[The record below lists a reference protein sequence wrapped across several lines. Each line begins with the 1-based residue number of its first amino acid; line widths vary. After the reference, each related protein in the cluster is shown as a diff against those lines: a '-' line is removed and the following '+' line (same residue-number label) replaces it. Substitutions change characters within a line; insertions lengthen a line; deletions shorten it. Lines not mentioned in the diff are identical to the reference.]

1 MRVLI
6 IDDNPDDRE
15 LERRQVLE
23 VFPNAEI
30 TEFSEAT
37 TFEAALGLD
46 APEPALVVTDY
57 QLKWSDGIDV
67 LKRSKA
73 RFPDCPVVMFTAS
86 GDEEVAVEAM
96 KAGLD
101 DYVVKSARHFG
112 QFRSSIRTVVEN
124 AQNRVALRSSE
135 AQLRA
140 ALRQKELLLQELN
153 HRTKNNL
160 LTVIS
165 LMRLRARRTDNRD
178 TREQLLE
185 LAGRVQSLAQ
195 VQSRI
200 LAADD
205 LAQVDFGAYLADIA
219 AALHR
224 MYGNAHIALRLD
236 ISGQLLLPVQ
246 RAGPLALLCYEVI
259 LNSFKHAFPYG
270 MSGEVCI
277 KAEGEGDIPAIEI
290 LDDGVGL
297 GKRREEGSMGMTLI
311 AELAEEA
318 DAEVR
323 VERREPSG
331 TRVLIRLLPEAREA

>member
-1 MRVLI
+1 MLVLV

-23 VFPNAEI
+23 VFPDADVV
-30 TEFSEAT
+30 EFSEAT
-37 TFEAALGLD
+37 AFEAALASD
-46 APEPALVVTDY
+46 MPEPTLVVTDY
-57 QLKWSDGIDV
+57 QLKWTNGIDILHRV
-67 LKRSKA
+67 RA
-73 RFPDCPVVMFTAS
+73 RYPDCPVVMFTAT
-86 GDEEVAVEAM
+86 GGEEVAVEAM

-124 AQNRVALRSSE
+124 ARNRVALRSTE
-135 AQLRA
+135 ARLRE
-140 ALRQKELLLQELN
+140 ALKQKDLLLQELN

-160 LTVIS
+160 LTVTS
-165 LMRLRARRTDNRD
+165 LMRLRARRTDNQD
-178 TREQLLE
+178 TKEQLLE

-205 LAQVDFGAYLADIA
+205 LGQVDFGAYLADIA

-224 MYGNAHIALRLD
+224 MYGNNHIALRFGM
-236 ISGQLLLPVQ
+236 SGQLLLPVQ

-259 LNSFKHAFPYG
+259 LNSFKHAFPDG
-270 MSGEVCI
+270 ESGEVFI
-277 KAEGEGDIPAIEI
+277 GAQADTEVPTIEI
-290 LDDGVGL
+290 VDDGVGI
-297 GKRREEGSMGMTLI
+297 GTPGGHESMGLTLV

-323 VERREPSG
+323 AERREPSG
-331 TRVLIRLLPEAREA
+331 TRVVITLLPESLDD

>member
-1 MRVLI
+1 MLVLV

-23 VFPNAEI
+23 VFPDARIQEY
-30 TEFSEAT
+30 SDLAT
-37 TFEAALGLD
+37 FLTALAPD
-46 APEPALVVTDY
+46 APDPDLVITDY
-57 QLKWSDGIDV
+57 QLKWANGIDV
-67 LKRSKA
+67 LNRAKA

-86 GDEEVAVEAM
+86 GDEEVAVAAM

-124 AQNRVALRSSE
+124 ARNRVALRATE
-135 AQLRA
+135 AQLRE
-140 ALRQKELLLQELN
+140 ALKQKDLLLQELN

-160 LTVIS
+160 LTVMS
-165 LMRLRARRTDNRD
+165 LMRLRARRTDNED

-200 LAADD
+200 LSADD
-205 LAQVDFGAYLADIA
+205 LGQVDFGAYLADIA

-224 MYGNAHIALRLD
+224 MYGNSHIALRFD
-236 ISGQLLLPVQ
+236 ISGQLRLPIQ

-259 LNSFKHAFPYG
+259 LNSFKHAFPDG
-270 MSGEVCI
+270 IRGEVFVGAQAESEIPTI
-277 KAEGEGDIPAIEI
+277 KVV
-290 LDDGVGL
+290 DDGVGI
-297 GKRREEGSMGMTLI
+297 GEQGREGSMGMTLI
-311 AELAEEA
+311 SELAEEA
-318 DAEVR
+318 DTEVQAW
-323 VERREPSG
+323 RREEGG
-331 TRVLIRLLPEAREA
+331 TEVLIRILPETDE

>member
-15 LERRQVLE
+15 LERRQVIE
-23 VFPNAEI
+23 VFPDAEI
-30 TEFSEAT
+30 AEFTEASP
-37 TFEAALGLD
+37 FERALGPD

-57 QLKWSDGIDV
+57 QLKWSNGIDI
-67 LKRSKA
+67 LTRSKA

-86 GDEEVAVEAM
+86 GDEEIAVAAM

-112 QFRSSIRTVVEN
+112 QFRSSIRGVVEN
-124 AQNRVALRSSE
+124 ARNRVALRSTE

-160 LTVIS
+160 LTVMS
-165 LMRLRARRTDNRD
+165 LMRLRARRTDNEE

-200 LAADD
+200 LEADD
-205 LAQVDFGAYLADIA
+205 LDQVDFGAYLADIA

-224 MYGNAHIALRLD
+224 MYGNAHIALRFD
-236 ISGQLLLPVQ
+236 MSGQLLLPVH

-259 LNSFKHAFPYG
+259 LNSFKHAFPDG
-270 MSGEVCI
+270 VSGEVFI
-277 KAEGEGDIPAIEI
+277 RAEADAETPIIEI

-297 GKRREEGSMGMTLI
+297 SQPKDDRTLGMTLI
-311 AELAEEA
+311 TELAEEA
-318 DAEVR
+318 DAEVKS
-323 VERREPSG
+323 ERREPRG
-331 TRVLIRLLPEAREA
+331 TRILIRLIAGTGDA